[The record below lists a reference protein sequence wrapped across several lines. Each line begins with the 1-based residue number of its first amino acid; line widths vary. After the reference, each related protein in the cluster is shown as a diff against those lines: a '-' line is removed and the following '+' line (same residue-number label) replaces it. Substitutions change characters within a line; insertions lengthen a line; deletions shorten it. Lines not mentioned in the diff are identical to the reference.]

1 MTWTTHSLSDISILS
16 RSIHDMSTV
25 SSKLYWQNLEWQTI
39 MDLNLHH
46 THDFLALWRASFK
59 QSEVGPS
66 ESNGRENYW
75 NIQLFMSCFRRV
87 RCRCFE
93 NLTTKFL
100 KGHTNY
106 SWSKQSWAFSTQ
118 RTYCSTHWK
127 CRTECFCQHYS
138 YPKMSK
144 RKLLEFLLEINCI
157 ICPEGQYHFPLKTRR
172 MVFCTTP
179 QLNCSTVAAE
189 GNLDQNI
196 YHRAIT

>member
-1 MTWTTHSLSDISILS
+1 MGHGSSTDRTTIGSDTPAVSSVTVALNLSEMTWTACSLSDICLLS
-16 RSIHDMSTV
+16 CSIHDMSTV

-75 NIQLFMSCFRRV
+75 NIQLFISCFRRV
-87 RCRCFE
+87 RCRCYE

-106 SWSKQSWAFSTQ
+106 SWSKQSWVFF
-118 RTYCSTHWK
+118 H
-127 CRTECFCQHYS
+127 TENILFH
-138 YPKMSK
+138 
-144 RKLLEFLLEINCI
+144 
-157 ICPEGQYHFPLKTRR
+157 PLKVQDR
-172 MVFCTTP
+172 MLLPALFISQAVRKETLGIP
-179 QLNCSTVAAE
+179 LRNQLHYMSWE
-189 GNLDQNI
+189 PISLPS
-196 YHRAIT
+196 